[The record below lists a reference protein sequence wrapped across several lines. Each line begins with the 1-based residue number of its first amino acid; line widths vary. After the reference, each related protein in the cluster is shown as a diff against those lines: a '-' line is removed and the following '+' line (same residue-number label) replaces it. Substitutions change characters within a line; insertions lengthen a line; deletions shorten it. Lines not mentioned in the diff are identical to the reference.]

1 MTSIKQSSP
10 FLRPGYWITTA
21 ALFAVATVV
30 VLAWTPT
37 EATMGPIQK
46 IFYVHLPAA
55 IATFLACLVCFIAS
69 VGYAVQRNMAWD
81 RLANAAARVAV
92 ALCSVVLITGMI
104 WGKGAW
110 GQWWTWSPRLTF
122 SLVLWLLYV
131 VYLMTRASF
140 ESAERRAIVSAV
152 YAMIAFLDVP
162 LVYLSVR
169 LMPDIHPVSVQ
180 LAPEMKLTLAIWF
193 VPVLMLAAGLIVARV
208 CKDAAMSV
216 EELPPTTGSGRFTW
230 AGGVL

>member
-1 MTSIKQSSP
+1 MACTEKCPIRSHA
-10 FLRPGYWITTA
+10 YWLVTA
-21 ALFAVATVV
+21 ALFALAIGL
-30 VLAWTPT
+30 VLMWTPT

-46 IFYVHLPAA
+46 IFYLHLPAA
-55 IATFLACLVCFIAS
+55 ISTFLACLVCFIAS
-69 VGYAVQRNMAWD
+69 VGYAVQRNMRWD

-92 ALCSVVLITGMI
+92 GLCSVVLITGMI

-140 ESAERRAIVSAV
+140 ESPERRAIVSAV

-193 VPVLMLAAGLIVARV
+193 VPVLMLAGGWIVARFR
-208 CKDAAMSV
+208 KDQPMPVVDQPAAAA
-216 EELPPTTGSGRFTW
+216 PGRFTW
-230 AGGVL
+230 AGGVS